1 MGLLSLGTPLHWED
15 ARGHAEHV
23 RTHGITQFLHTWQR
37 LKDRSGDELLWG
49 DEIEYMIVQLDQAQ
63 RNAVL
68 SLSQTDVL
76 AKLSSATARIDME
89 TGAEVIPP
97 TFHPEY
103 GRYMLESTPGAP
115 YTGHVPD
122 LLAVEPSMR
131 MRRAIAREE
140 LQTNQRPLTITS
152 FPRLGVGAFTDP
164 PSDPAKALSSRS
176 LFLPEEITN
185 PHARF
190 PYVSILLPFVV
201 HVLRNA
207 SYVPHRCFDA
217 AYASLSCSELVMMR
231 SWRALKLVERHAG
244 HRLTFS
250 STMLRARL
258 STARD

>member
-1 MGLLSLGTPLHWED
+1 MGLLSLGTPLHWEE
-15 ARGHAEHV
+15 ARKHADHV
-23 RTHGITQFLHTWQR
+23 REHGITQFLNTWKR
-37 LKDRSGDELLWG
+37 LKNRSGDELLWG
-49 DEIEYMIVQLDQAQ
+49 DEIEYMIVQLDDTQ

-76 AKLSSATARIDME
+76 AKLSSATARIDAE

-131 MRRAIAREE
+131 TRRRIAREE
-140 LQTNQRPLTITS
+140 LKDNQRPLTITS

-164 PSDPAKALSSRS
+164 PCSPEKALSSHS

-190 PYVSILLPFVV
+190 PYVPFLPILVV
-201 HVLRNA
+201 IYALLV
-207 SYVPHRCFDA
+207 SHRCFCA
-217 AYASLSCSELVMMR
+217 VCS
-231 SWRALKLVERHAG
+231 S
-244 HRLTFS
+244 F
-250 STMLRARL
+250 RAR
-258 STARD
+258 STA